1 MSKRLVPIPPGAQQI
16 LTLDN
21 WLKWE
26 PMIATVI
33 RSFPNTIVFKPRT
46 LKPSTFRLYFR
57 TFCCAFIHEDC
68 PWRATFSREQVWDMY
83 ENGLTIKVDFAKN
96 EVRCGLKQDLHTRTF
111 QEIAINAAAI
121 NTFDEEII
129 RAIALLKHHD
139 ILTQPVTFTRLDQ
152 TLLDQ
157 LQVQYDNLIIDGDAT
172 TTTFF

>member
-1 MSKRLVPIPPGAQQI
+1 
-16 LTLDN
+16 
-21 WLKWE
+21 
-26 PMIATVI
+26 
-33 RSFPNTIVFKPRT
+33 
-46 LKPSTFRLYFR
+46 
-57 TFCCAFIHEDC
+57 
-68 PWRATFSREQVWDMY
+68 MY

-96 EVRCGLKQDLHTRTF
+96 EVRCGLKQDIHTRTF

-139 ILTQPVTFTRLDQ
+139 ILTQPVTFTRLDP
-152 TLLDQ
+152 TLIDK